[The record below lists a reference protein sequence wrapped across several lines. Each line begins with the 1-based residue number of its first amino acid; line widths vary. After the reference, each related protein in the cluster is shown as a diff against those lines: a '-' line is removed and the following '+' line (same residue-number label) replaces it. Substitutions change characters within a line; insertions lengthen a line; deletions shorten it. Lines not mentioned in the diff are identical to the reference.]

1 MENKRYKP
9 SVDKL
14 FWWSAGAAIA
24 IMIPMT
30 IISAFSPITLIIT
43 IPIDLLVAYFL
54 ISPFFGYVELRD
66 KSVLIKFGLILKK
79 EIPYSKIR
87 KIQKDRKCYSESILS
102 LKNALDHVNIR
113 YNTYDVTTVSVVN
126 MDSFIEELNERR
138 TKC

>member
-66 KSVLIKFGLILKK
+66 KSVFIKFGLVLKK

-102 LKNALDHVNIR
+102 LKNSLDHANIR
-113 YNTYDVTTVSVVN
+113 YNAYDVTTVSVVN